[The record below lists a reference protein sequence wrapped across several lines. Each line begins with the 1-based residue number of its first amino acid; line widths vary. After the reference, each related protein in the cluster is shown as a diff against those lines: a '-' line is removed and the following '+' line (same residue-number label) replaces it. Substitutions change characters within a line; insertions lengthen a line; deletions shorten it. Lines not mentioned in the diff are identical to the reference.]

1 VVHVDRRRTVAVQW
15 RGCAGELAG
24 GELTVGTG
32 GAMMMVKTEQATVYR
47 GGGRRWFTKK
57 AAARAE
63 AARLYRSKYPC
74 TCEPDL
80 GYACAHHTDHREK
93 FVRRV
98 MRWVLGVK

>member
-1 VVHVDRRRTVAVQW
+1 MNVQ
-15 RGCAGELAG
+15 
-24 GELTVGTG
+24 
-32 GAMMMVKTEQATVYR
+32 TEQATVYR

-63 AARLYRSKYPC
+63 AARLYRSRYPC
-74 TCEPDL
+74 TCEPADYSCQYP

-98 MRWVLGVK
+98 VKLVLGVK